1 MFEFNYADLL
11 SLQGGG
17 FITLQKLY
25 NFWYKFYLFLSKS
38 FIHCQSMGVS
48 GKQIMN
54 TIMQQG
60 PTDALR
66 VGELQSLLANMG
78 FYCGRIDNIL
88 GPKTEAAIIAFQKAQ
103 GLNPDWVIE
112 ALKSRS
118 FSNIKVVIRLLMV
131 QCELI
136 NPHSALSTGF
146 SQDRS
151 HTDKMLI
158 KSAA

>member
-1 MFEFNYADLL
+1 
-11 SLQGGG
+11 
-17 FITLQKLY
+17 
-25 NFWYKFYLFLSKS
+25 
-38 FIHCQSMGVS
+38 MGVS